1 MSLYLGAQR
10 GRSTVAKGASTMAWG
25 ERRGNG
31 VGAWRRRAG
40 GGGAVGAAA

>member
-31 VGAWRRRAG
+31 VGGGRGGGG